1 MIYNGKTSL
10 PAFLSGAI
18 TILMIIMSTS
28 ADSWAE
34 SLNIASSDPGVLF
47 VGEELEML
55 SIASKREESAWEAPA
70 IANVISK
77 HDIDMKGYDTLSDA
91 LSEVPGFFMAQKEWG
106 TQPYMR
112 GIADSVLFQYDAV
125 PLGSEISKSFNYL
138 DQNLS
143 LASVK
148 RVEIIHGPG
157 SVLWGPDAFAG
168 IVNIVP
174 KTGKDLNGV
183 ESGYINGFSGARN
196 GAYLNLGSDSGDFDS
211 FLSVSAR
218 KWESDDDR
226 FANIVSFWGNGD
238 QIFPESPSKRTGASK
253 IKDSESIDVSGN
265 VSFNEAFIVTARF
278 SKYFTPYTRSDQGM
292 KEAWIESR
300 DVDSGLLKIESN
312 QRFDMDT
319 ALRLTS
325 AYSWINPEIGII
337 DLDLSQKERTFYS
350 EGAVDRSV
358 FDKKGILTAGVAWR
372 FKEIDDA
379 PVWDGYYPDYL
390 GPDNVY
396 FLPTVTPVDSLSRMW
411 SFFTQYRHN
420 LGNFNLW
427 TGTRKDIHELYGSP
441 PSFNTG
447 LSWAKSDELMLKLI
461 YGTACRTPSG
471 TQLLENYD
479 PDMEYIRNLS
489 LQLTFKP
496 DRFFKGSVTGFYNK
510 IDDHVLEDPNV
521 GASEPN
527 NQKIWGLESDFSVLL
542 PYSNEIGFGLT
553 WLQNAGPWEVYK
565 YNDYSY
571 IVDGEV
577 VKHYVDLSYPYDRG
591 SRLSG
596 NIFWK
601 WQITDKLSNYV
612 SLKYFEQDQVIYP
625 LESMVESY
633 KDPWV
638 LNLSVRAD
646 DIIIKNSSLFFN
658 VKNLFD
664 SSYTVPGVYGT
675 IPGKSLETMLG
686 FSWRW

>member
-1 MIYNGKTSL
+1 MINNGKKSL
-10 PAFLSGAI
+10 PVFLSAI
-18 TILMIIMSTS
+18 ITVFMIIMVLG
-28 ADSWAE
+28 ADSLAE
-34 SLNIASSDPGVLF
+34 SLNVAVSDPGVLF

-70 IANVISK
+70 VASVIMK
-77 HDIDMKGYDTLSDA
+77 HDIDTKGYDTLSDA

-143 LASVK
+143 MASVK
-148 RVEIIHGPG
+148 RIEIIHGPG

-174 KTGKDLNGV
+174 KTGKDLTGV
-183 ESGYINGFSGARN
+183 ETGYLNGFVGDRN
-196 GAYLNLGSDSGDFDS
+196 GAYLNLGSDLGAFDS

-218 KWESDDDR
+218 KWNSDDER
-226 FANIVSFWGNGD
+226 LANIVSFWGNGD
-238 QIFPESPSKRTGASK
+238 KATPVTPSKRYGSAQ
-253 IKDSESIDVSGN
+253 IKDSEYIDISGN
-265 VSFNEAFIVTARF
+265 LSFNEAFIVTARF

-292 KEAWIESR
+292 EEVWIESR

-319 ALRLTS
+319 AFRFTN

-337 DLDLSQKERTFYS
+337 DLNLSQKERTFYS

-379 PVWDGYYPDYL
+379 PLWNAYYPDSFY
-390 GPDNVY
+390 PDNYVY
-396 FLPTVTPVDSLSRMW
+396 LPTASPIDSLSRMW
-411 SFFTQYRHN
+411 SFFSQYRHN
-420 LGNFNLW
+420 FGNFNLW
-427 TGTRKDIHELYGSP
+427 VGARKDIHEIYGSP

-447 LSWAKSDELMLKLI
+447 LSWAKSDELMIKLI
-461 YGTACRTPSG
+461 YGTASRTPSG
-471 TQLLENYD
+471 VQLLDNPD

-489 LQLTFKP
+489 LQFTFKP
-496 DRFFKGSVTGFYNK
+496 DSSFRGSVTGFYNK

-527 NQKIWGLESDFSVLL
+527 SQKIWGMESDLSVLL
-542 PYSNEIGFGLT
+542 PYSNEVGIAAT
-553 WLQNAGPWEVYK
+553 WLQNAGPWEIYK

-571 IVDGEV
+571 IVDGEI
-577 VKHYVDLSYPYDRG
+577 VKHYVDLTYPYDSG
-591 SRLSG
+591 AKFSG

-601 WQITDKLSNYV
+601 WKITDKLSSYA
-612 SLKYFEQDQVIYP
+612 SLKYFEQDRVLYP
-625 LESMVESY
+625 LKNMAESY
-633 KDPWV
+633 KDPWIMN
-638 LNLSVRAD
+638 LNLKAD
-646 DIIIKNSSLFFN
+646 DLVFKNSSLFVNF
-658 VKNLFD
+658 KNLFD

-675 IPGKSLETMLG
+675 IPGKPLETMVGL
-686 FSWRW
+686 SWKW